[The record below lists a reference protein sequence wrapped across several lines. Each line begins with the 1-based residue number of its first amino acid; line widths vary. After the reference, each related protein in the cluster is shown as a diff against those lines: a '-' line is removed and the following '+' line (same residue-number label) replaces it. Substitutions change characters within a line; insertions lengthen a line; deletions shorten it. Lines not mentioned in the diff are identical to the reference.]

1 MPSTKCTLTLSL
13 LVLLPGLVAS
23 SGVSGQEPEADT
35 LAQGIGPGDVV
46 RMAVRDEPALSGDF
60 PVGEDGSV
68 LLPLIGLIR
77 VENRP
82 FEEVRREIGS
92 ALSRELV
99 DPEIQVTPLVRISV
113 LGEVRRPGL
122 FPVDPTQN
130 VGEVL
135 ATAGGFTPLADRD
148 DVSLVRRDRVVPLDY
163 DPNAPELRIP
173 LRSGDRVVV
182 GKKGWFEE
190 HLAIFVSAAASV
202 AASAATAFIVR

>member
-35 LAQGIGPGDVV
+35 LALGIGPGDVV